1 MSSITHGDASTSPA
15 EAGSPPSS
23 EIAVTRPKV
32 DQPNALA
39 NEVQN
44 KGHCSYYYKDRAREV
59 AQKESALA
67 GEPVKE
73 VTIAIEDWSWRDVD
87 DKHVKLYAHFADDAL
102 DSVDEETD
110 IDCEVGG
117 VKASWN
123 RIPLNMWVN
132 THREDGKR
140 HLLHIPKLY
149 ERICHVTCIKKRT
162 KIMLV
167 LEKAKYEAWP
177 ELQWDESRDE
187 RIEKPRGPPTN
198 PLGLYDSSYRDERQ
212 TQYRR

>member
-1 MSSITHGDASTSPA
+1 M
-15 EAGSPPSS
+15 
-23 EIAVTRPKV
+23 

-87 DKHVKLYAHFADDAL
+87 DKNVKLYAHFADGVL

-123 RIPLNMWVN
+123 RIPLNLWVN

-140 HLLHIPKLY
+140 HLLHIPKLH
-149 ERICHVTCIKKRT
+149 ERVCHVTCIKKRS

-177 ELQWDESRDE
+177 ELHWDESRDE